1 MALDAKFSL
10 AIGAITVNA
19 RLSIG
24 EEIVAILGPNG
35 AGKTTF
41 LRALAGLVAIDSGH
55 IAVDGQVLDDPDAG
69 VFVPPEGRP
78 IGMVFQDYLLF
89 PFLSCRENV
98 AFGLR
103 SRKVPKRE
111 AARRADEW
119 LARVGLGD
127 RSDARPS
134 ELSGGQAQR
143 VALARALATEPR
155 VLLLDEPLAA
165 LDAGARINI
174 RDELR
179 VQLAQT
185 AGTRLIVTH
194 DPVEAASLS
203 NRVVI
208 FEEGKIVQ
216 EGSMEEISLRP
227 RSRYV
232 ADLVGLNFYRGHA
245 SKGVVTLPETDA
257 RVIIAD
263 DAISGAVLL
272 AIHPSAVTLLLDDAS
287 TSARNHWR
295 GHVTSVDHLGSR
307 VRVMVDGDVPVVA
320 EITTD
325 SLRALKIAVGTEVVA
340 MVKAT
345 EIQVY
350 GE

>member
-1 MALDAKFSL
+1 MALDAEFCL
-10 AIGAITVNA
+10 AIGTITVEA
-19 RLSIG
+19 KLSIG
-24 EEIVAILGPNG
+24 DEVVAILGPNG
-35 AGKTTF
+35 AGKSTL
-41 LRALAGLVAIDSGH
+41 LRTLAGLLAIDSGH
-55 IAVDGQVLDDPDAG
+55 VAVDGQVLDDPAAG
-69 VFVPPEGRP
+69 VFVPPDRRP

-103 SRKVPKRE
+103 SRKVPRRE
-111 AARRADEW
+111 AFDQADEW

-127 RSDARPS
+127 RADARPS

-143 VALARALATEPR
+143 VALARALATKPR

-179 VQLAQT
+179 TRLAQT
-185 AGTRLIVTH
+185 PGTRLIVTH
-194 DPVEAASLS
+194 DPVDAASLS
-203 NRVVI
+203 DRVVI
-208 FEEGKIVQ
+208 FEEGRIVQ

-245 SKGVVTLPETDA
+245 NGGVVTLSETGG
-257 RVIIAD
+257 RVVIAD
-263 DAISGAVLL
+263 DAISGEVLL
-272 AIHPSAVTLLLDDAS
+272 ALHPSAVTLLLEDAS
-287 TSARNHWR
+287 ASARNHWR
-295 GHVTSVDHLGSR
+295 GQVASVDHLGSR
-307 VRVMVDGDVPVVA
+307 VRVMVDGLVPIVA
-320 EITTD
+320 EITTG
-325 SLRALKIAVGTEVVA
+325 SLRALNIDIGTEVIA

-350 GE
+350 GK